1 MKSPT
6 MFAVAAIAVT
16 ALAVIAGSIAF
27 AAPAEEKKAEGQP
40 EFPLPPGWTAE
51 DMQACMIAGTPG
63 PMHEFLAESV
73 GEWRAK
79 TTMWMAPGSEPMVS
93 EGESTVKTIMNGHYT
108 QAEMAGETPGMG
120 PYNALAIYGFDNVQQ
135 KFVAMWVDSTSTGIG
150 TGVGELS
157 PDGKTLTWEYTYSC
171 PITKKPAVMRE
182 IETITGPDTKT
193 VESFGTNPK
202 TGEEFQMMR
211 LELTRKS

>member
-1 MKSPT
+1 MRT
-6 MFAVAAIAVT
+6 TRLFVFTTVT
-16 ALAVIAGSIAF
+16 ATALVIVAGSIAL
-27 AAPAEEKKAEGQP
+27 AAPAENKAEEQP
-40 EFPLPPGWTAE
+40 AIPLPPGWTEE

-79 TTMWMAPGSEPMVS
+79 TTMWMAPGTEPMMS
-93 EGESTVKTIMNGHYT
+93 EGESTVTTIMNGHYT
-108 QAEMAGETPGMG
+108 QAEMSGETPGMG

-135 KFVAMWVDSTSTGIG
+135 KFVAMWVDSMSTGIG

-157 PDGKTLTWEYTYSC
+157 PDGKTLAWEYTYSC

-193 VESFGTNPK
+193 VESFATDPK
-202 TGEEFQMMR
+202 TGKEFQMMR
-211 LELTRKS
+211 LELTRKN